1 MRFPWSGRGPR
12 PHPEHAGALFEALRV
27 RDWTEREFA
36 WALGYSTLL
45 VDGLLYGR
53 HLTPEMALRLEAAGL
68 GRAEQWMKARRDRDL
83 AELRERMAAEMAM
96 IKRRAVRIHQV
107 RDD

>member
-12 PHPEHAGALFEALRV
+12 PHPRQTGALYRALRV

-36 WALGYSTLL
+36 WALGYSTLIVEAL
-45 VDGLLYGR
+45 FYDP

-68 GRAEQWMKARRDRDL
+68 GRAEKWMSTRRGHDL
-83 AELRERMAAEMAM
+83 AELRERMAGEMAL
-96 IKRRAVRIHQV
+96 IQRRAVRIHQV
-107 RDD
+107 RDH